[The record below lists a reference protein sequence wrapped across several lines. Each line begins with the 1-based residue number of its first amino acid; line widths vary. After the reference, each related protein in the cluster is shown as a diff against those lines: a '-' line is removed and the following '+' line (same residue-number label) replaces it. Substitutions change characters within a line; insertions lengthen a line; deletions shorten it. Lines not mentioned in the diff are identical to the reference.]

1 MRPGCGEVVAG
12 DAPGSLPRLSR
23 VNASEIGKLAAYV
36 LPLSVDTFAIAAA
49 VGAADL
55 KPEARRRITALF
67 VAFEAGMPLVGLALG
82 APLAHAIGGV
92 AQYVA
97 AAVLIA
103 VGAWMLFMEEDDGEQ
118 AKARS
123 FTDARGW
130 ALLALGMSISIDELA
145 IGFTLGLSKLP
156 VPAVIATIAA
166 QAAVAAQLGLRLG
179 AKLSERSREFA
190 EKLAGLALAALGVYL
205 LISRLVG

>member
-1 MRPGCGEVVAG
+1 MPGASHGAG
-12 DAPGSLPRLSR
+12 
-23 VNASEIGKLAAYV
+23 
-36 LPLSVDTFAIAAA
+36 F
-49 VGAADL
+49 DL
-55 KPEARRRITALF
+55 I
-67 VAFEAGMPLVGLALG
+67 G
-82 APLAHAIGGV
+82 APLARAVGGV
-92 AQYVA
+92 AEYVA

-103 VGAWMLFMEEDDGEQ
+103 VGAWMLFMEDEDGEE

-145 IGFTLGLSKLP
+145 IGFTLGLSQLP
-156 VPAVIATIAA
+156 VPVVIVAIAV

-179 AKLSERSREFA
+179 ARLSERSRELA

-205 LISRLVG
+205 LASRLAG